1 MTPDLAIAVPPY
13 RLSGVVY
20 GTLLN
25 DPATLAALGDAVHAA
40 PYKALPKAPVLY
52 LKPRHTQAPSG
63 ADVAVPACGSLE
75 IGATLGLV
83 IGHTACRVSEGDALA
98 HVAGVL
104 LVADLCLPHAAWYRP
119 SVRLR
124 ARDGSCL
131 LGPVV
136 ASAARVPDP
145 NAVELSVR
153 VDGEV
158 VQTVRLDGLVRS
170 AARLLQDVTEFM
182 TLRPGDVLL
191 LGLIAGAPQ
200 ARAGQNFTIEAAGLG
215 ALGRLEGR
223 LVAEAADT
231 AEAHP

>member
-1 MTPDLAIAVPPY
+1 MTPQPTCAVPPF

-40 PYKALPKAPVLY
+40 PYKAPPKAPVLY

-63 ADVAVPACGSLE
+63 AAVAVPAGDVLE

-83 IGHTACRVSEGDALA
+83 IGRTACRVSEAEALA

-104 LVADLCLPHAAWYRP
+104 LVADLCHPHAAFYRP

-131 LGPVV
+131 FGPVV
-136 ASAARVPDP
+136 APATRVPDP
-145 NAVELSVR
+145 DAVELSVR

-158 VQTVRLDGLVRS
+158 VQTVRFDGMVRS

-191 LGLIAGAPQ
+191 LGLTEGAPQ
-200 ARAGQNFTIEAAGLG
+200 ARAGQAFSIEAPS
-215 ALGRLEGR
+215 LGRLEGR
-223 LVAEAADT
+223 LVTEAA
-231 AEAHP
+231 AAACA